1 MQDLIDLYAVYGFHP
16 AAGSTQMVRR
26 GHAVLSKS
34 GFRRGLDVMSLRFK
48 RMWRSVLR
56 VFGVRG

>member
-1 MQDLIDLYAVYGFHP
+1 VQDLIDLYAVYGFHP

-26 GHAVLSKS
+26 GHAALGKSVL
-34 GFRRGLDVMSLRFK
+34 RRGLDRRGLRMK
-48 RMWRSVLR
+48 RMWRAVLR